1 MRFPG
6 FTDEWKECT
15 IRDIAKIEKGNGI
28 SKDQLSEEGDEC
40 ILYGELYT
48 KYKSEIIDEVYSK
61 TKVDSTKLMRSQAN
75 DVLIPCSG
83 ETAEDIATARCVKM
97 EGILLGGDLN
107 IMRFDK
113 QDGAFMSY
121 QLNGKRKYD
130 IARVAQGVSVVHLYP
145 EHLKSIKVVLP
156 ELEEQQKIVNLLS
169 LIDERIATQNK
180 IIEDLKKLKS
190 AIIDKLLGRVQ
201 TAQSDRMVKLG
212 EIGKFTRG
220 LTYSAEDIVEDGG
233 IVVVRANNLSNGEAV
248 NFYNEIVRVDKPI
261 SGSQLLK
268 YGDMVICM
276 ANGSS
281 ALVGKASYYN
291 ETTDSIATIGAFCG
305 IYRSDKKIVR
315 WLLQTNKY
323 KRVIHRSLQGGNGAI
338 ANLTP
343 NDILGLSFIIPKQEP
358 SIVELLQGFDEKLD
372 IEISLLHSLQK
383 EKQYL
388 LSQMFI

>member
-1 MRFPG
+1 MRFTG

-61 TKVDSTKLMRSQAN
+61 TNVDSTKLMRSQAN

-180 IIEDLKKLKS
+180 IIDNLQSLIKGLAKTFTHHGEPNSRISDCLECHTSTLQEGALNEDGKYPVYGASGVVGFLDDYRCDKDSILIIKDGSGAGTVSYATGEYSVIGTLNYLTANSGYSLKYLYFCLMSFNFEQFKTGMAIPHIYFRDYGQAKIYCPSIEEQEHIAKALTIIENKLNIESRLLKS
-190 AIIDKLLGRVQ
+190 LY
-201 TAQSDRMVKLG
+201 M
-212 EIGKFTRG
+212 
-220 LTYSAEDIVEDGG
+220 
-233 IVVVRANNLSNGEAV
+233 
-248 NFYNEIVRVDKPI
+248 
-261 SGSQLLK
+261 
-268 YGDMVICM
+268 
-276 ANGSS
+276 
-281 ALVGKASYYN
+281 
-291 ETTDSIATIGAFCG
+291 
-305 IYRSDKKIVR
+305 
-315 WLLQTNKY
+315 
-323 KRVIHRSLQGGNGAI
+323 
-338 ANLTP
+338 
-343 NDILGLSFIIPKQEP
+343 
-358 SIVELLQGFDEKLD
+358 
-372 IEISLLHSLQK
+372 

-388 LSQMFI
+388 LNNMFR

>member
-48 KYKSEIIDEVYSK
+48 KYKSEIIDEVYSQ

-156 ELEEQQKIVNLLS
+156 KLEEQQKIVNLLS

-180 IIEDLKKLKS
+180 IIDNLQSLIKGLAKTLTNQGDPNTRISDCLECHTSTLQEGSLNENSLYPVYGARGIAGFLDDYRCDKDSILIIKDGSGAGTVSFATGKYSVIGTLNYLTAKS
-190 AIIDKLLGRVQ
+190 G
-201 TAQSDRMVKLG
+201 
-212 EIGKFTRG
+212 
-220 LTYSAEDIVEDGG
+220 YS
-233 IVVVRANNLSNGEAV
+233 
-248 NFYNEIVRVDKPI
+248 
-261 SGSQLLK
+261 LK
-268 YGDMVICM
+268 YLYFCLMSFNFEPFKTGM
-276 ANGSS
+276 AIPHIYFKDY
-281 ALVGKASYYN
+281 GKAKIYCP
-291 ETTDSIATIGAFCG
+291 SIAEQQRISKTLTALENKLNIE
-305 IYRSDKKIVR
+305 IM
-315 WLLQTNKY
+315 LLQ
-323 KRVIHRSLQGGNGAI
+323 I
-338 ANLTP
+338 
-343 NDILGLSFIIPKQEP
+343 
-358 SIVELLQGFDEKLD
+358 
-372 IEISLLHSLQK
+372 
-383 EKQYL
+383 
-388 LSQMFI
+388 LSQEKEHLLTNMLI